1 MNEIDAKKALITYG
15 MSERKS
21 RIFLALVRRLEA
33 SATDLVKDT
42 GIARATVYLDLQ
54 SLERDGF
61 VSKSRKNGVAYF
73 TAESLNKLVT
83 KLREKEEVITHA
95 LPFIKNLS
103 ASAKQ
108 GVSIR
113 LVKGKDGVQS
123 IWEDILEA
131 YKDGL
136 REIYAFS
143 NLDAL
148 NELLPRYFPDWL
160 KKEVA
165 EPVTVNLILPCNQK
179 TVKDLPASPRRKIKY
194 TPEDYAFPGEMSIYG
209 DKVIFFYVD
218 KKNPHAFII
227 ESAEVAEMQKKV
239 FLMVWNSIKEDRTL
253 STE

>member
-1 MNEIDAKKALITYG
+1 MNENDVKKALISYG

-21 RIFLALVRRLEA
+21 RLFLALVRQSEA
-33 SATDLVKDT
+33 SVTDLVKET

-54 SLERDGF
+54 SLEREGF

-73 TAESLNKLVT
+73 TVESLNKLQT
-83 KLREKEEVITHA
+83 KLREKDEIIAQA
-95 LPFIKNLS
+95 LPFIRNLS

-108 GVSIR
+108 GASIR
-113 LVKGKDGVQS
+113 LVKGKDGIRSV
-123 IWEDILEA
+123 WEDILEA
-131 YKDGL
+131 YKAGL

-148 NELLPRYFPDWL
+148 NDLLPRYFPDWL
-160 KKEVA
+160 KKEAA

-179 TVKDLPASPRRKIKY
+179 TVKGLPASPRRKIKY
-194 TPEDYAFPGEMSIYG
+194 IPEDYSFPGEMSIYG